1 MIPAGIDYVAP
12 TSLADALSALAEG
25 GEEAKVLAGGQS
37 LLPVLRLRLAYPS
50 LLVDLGRVEEMHG
63 IRDDGDRIVIGAM
76 TRHADVMTDPLVAK
90 NAELL
95 AVATATVADPAV
107 RHRGTFGGSLA
118 PADPAGDLPA
128 VALALDAQMVVEGPR
143 GKRKLAAADFFV
155 GYLQSALGPDELLV
169 EVELPKREGNWR
181 VHYEKFS
188 RVAQAWAI
196 VAVAAA
202 VRRDNGTMSEVR
214 VGLTNMG
221 PTPLRARRV
230 EQMLAGASAE
240 PGAIAEAAG
249 YVAEGTDPPSDLGGQ
264 ADYRAHLA
272 TVLTRRA
279 ILRAAGLG

>member
-118 PADPAGDLPA
+118 HADPAGDLPA

-240 PGAIAEAAG
+240 PGAIA
-249 YVAEGTDPPSDLGGQ
+249 
-264 ADYRAHLA
+264 
-272 TVLTRRA
+272 
-279 ILRAAGLG
+279 